1 MDARQASDMHA
12 TGDPAAIGKYRV
24 KSCANSEYGEQ
35 KADFVQNLETSGR
48 QTGILGPIWCSKFMQ

>member
-1 MDARQASDMHA
+1 MHA